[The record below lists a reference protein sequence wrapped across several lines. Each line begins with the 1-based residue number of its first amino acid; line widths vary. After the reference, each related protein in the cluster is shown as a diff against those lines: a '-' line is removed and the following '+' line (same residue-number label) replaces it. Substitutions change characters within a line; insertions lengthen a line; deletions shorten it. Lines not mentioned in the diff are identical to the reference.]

1 MLFFKAQGHKVI
13 SLSQLEG
20 VDINPFLKSQGI
32 EAYSYVVSG
41 KINFLYFYRH
51 LIYFV
56 RFCIQNKVTVVF
68 SHLDSANFVAAIGQY
83 FIRAKVFLCR
93 HHIDE
98 AALYNYHLSWTYRLT
113 NWFAQKIIVVSQRS
127 LQYMVNIEKVALKKL
142 IHINLAYDFSLYQIP
157 EPTVVEAIRN
167 NYKNKVLIVTVC
179 RLTKFKR
186 PELSLQVLRKLKE
199 KGVNAHLIILGAG
212 EMREQLEYQIEAQGL
227 IDAVFLP
234 GYLSNALDYISA
246 SDFVLHPSV
255 LESSCVVIK
264 EAGLVS
270 RPVIVCRGVGDFD
283 EYIINGQNGILVDK
297 DFFVDQ
303 ASEAILIGLSNQK
316 LMTGM
321 GMNLSRTIEKL
332 FDIKNVA
339 SKYYPL
345 MDMHLII

>member
-13 SLSQLEG
+13 SLSQVEG

-32 EAYSYVVSG
+32 EAYSYIVSD
-41 KINFLYFYRH
+41 KINFLYYFRH

-56 RFCIQNKVTVVF
+56 RFCIQNQVTIVF

-98 AALYNYHLSWTYRLT
+98 AALYNYHLSWSYRLT
-113 NWFAQKIIVVSQRS
+113 NWFAKKIIVVSQRS
-127 LQYMVNIEKVALKKL
+127 LQYMVNVEKVAQEKL
-142 IHINLAYDFSLYQIP
+142 IHINLAYDFSLYRIP
-157 EPTVVEAIRN
+157 EPPVVEAIRN
-167 NYKNKVLIVTVC
+167 NYKDKVLIVTVC

-186 PELSLQVLRKLKE
+186 PELSVQVLQKLK
-199 KGVNAHLIILGAG
+199 KRGVNAHLIILGAG
-212 EMREQLEYQIEAQGL
+212 EMRDELERQIETQRL
-227 IDAVFLP
+227 KDAVFLP

-264 EAGLVS
+264 EAGLVGK
-270 RPVIVCRGVGDFD
+270 PVIVCKGVGDFE

-303 ASEAILIGLSNQK
+303 ASDAILVGLSNLK
-316 LMTGM
+316 LMTYM
-321 GMNLSRTIEKL
+321 GMKLSRTIEKL

-339 SKYYPL
+339 IKYDSL
-345 MDMHLII
+345 MDLH